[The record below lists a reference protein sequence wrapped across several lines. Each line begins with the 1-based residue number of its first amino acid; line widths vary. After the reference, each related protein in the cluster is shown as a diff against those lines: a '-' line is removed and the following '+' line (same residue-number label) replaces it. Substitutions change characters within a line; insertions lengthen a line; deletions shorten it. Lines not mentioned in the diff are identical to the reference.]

1 MTING
6 DQPPEA
12 EHSVAEPRLPYLGET
27 PASRDSWYW
36 MQISG
41 LACLAAGV
49 AVLVVFALSVGS
61 R

>member
-1 MTING
+1 VTFDG
-6 DQPPEA
+6 DQQPGAKEFA
-12 EHSVAEPRLPYLGET
+12 GEPRPPYLGEA
-27 PASRDSWYW
+27 PASRDAWYW

-49 AVLVVFALSVGS
+49 AVLVVFALTLGG